1 MVSGQGRTRPPALSP
16 GEFSRWVW
24 RQLTSMRVALMLL
37 FLLAMAAIPGSVIP
51 QRRVNPLD
59 VADFVERNPEL
70 ARWYDRLGLFDV
82 FSAPW
87 FAAIYIALMVSLI
100 GCILPRSR
108 DHWRAMRARPP
119 RAPRRLER
127 MPAYRRLVLDA
138 PPEAVLEAAGAE
150 LRARRFRI
158 DTDRDSVA
166 AEAGH
171 LRETGNLVFHL
182 SLVIV
187 LLAVALGS
195 LFGYRGTVIVQEE
208 TGFANTL
215 TQYDSLS
222 AGPMFDAA
230 NLPPFALE
238 LDEFVWEVH
247 EAGPQRGA
255 PADFEA
261 RVRFVPEP
269 GAPEQQRSIR
279 VNEPLEVGGT
289 LIHIINP
296 GYAPA
301 VTVRDPDGEILAEGP
316 VTFLPMDDNFTSEGV
331 RKVPVADG
339 DDIGIEAIFFPT
351 ALLEGD
357 GATSVFA
364 EARNPMLLLTA
375 FVGDLGINDGT
386 AQSVFRLDTSEMQQ
400 LESDGE
406 PFRAALAIGETIE
419 LPGGHGTVTFDGYVK
434 WVQLQISRN
443 SGKELALGGALLA
456 VAGLVASL
464 YVRRRRA
471 WVRVAADEAGRTVVE
486 VAGLAR
492 SGGGDLEEQSEGI
505 VDGMVARLPARASD
519 PAVRQ
524 R

>member
-1 MVSGQGRTRPPALSP
+1 MVDRPAATPPPLSA
-16 GEFSRWVW
+16 GELGRWVW

-37 FLLAMAAIPGSVIP
+37 FLLALAAIPGSVVP
-51 QRRVNPLD
+51 QRRIDPLK
-59 VADFVERNPEL
+59 VADFIERNPEL

-82 FSAPW
+82 FNSPW

-119 RAPRRLER
+119 RAPRRLAR
-127 MPAYRRLVLDA
+127 LPAYRRIVVDA
-138 PPEAVLEAAGAE
+138 APEAVLDAAHAE
-150 LRARRFRI
+150 LKARRYRI
-158 DTDRDSVA
+158 DTASDSVA

-182 SLVIV
+182 AIVIV
-187 LLAVALGS
+187 LLAVAIGS
-195 LFGYRGTVIVQEE
+195 LFGYRGTVIVQEK

-222 AGPMFDAA
+222 SGAMFDAR

-238 LDEFVWEVH
+238 LDEFVWEVQ
-247 EAGPQRGA
+247 ETGPQRGA

-269 GAPEQQRSIR
+269 GAPEERRSIR
-279 VNEPLEVGGT
+279 VNEPLEIDGT
-289 LIHIINP
+289 LIHILNP

-301 VTVRDPDGEILAEGP
+301 ITVRDADGEILAEGP
-316 VTFLPMDDNFTSEGV
+316 VTFLPIDDNFTSEGV

-351 ALLEGD
+351 ALFDET
-357 GATSVFA
+357 GASSAFA
-364 EARNPMLLLTA
+364 EARNPMLLFTA

-386 AQSVFRLDTSEMQQ
+386 AQSVFRLDTSDMDQ
-400 LESDGE
+400 LTADGE
-406 PFRAALAIGETIE
+406 PFRAALAIGETVE
-419 LPGGHGTVTFDGYVK
+419 LPEGRGTVTFDGYVK
-434 WVQLQISRN
+434 WVQFQISRN
-443 SGKELALGGALLA
+443 SGKELALAGALLA

-471 WVRVAADEAGRTVVE
+471 WVRAVVDPDGRTVVE

-492 SGGGDLEEQSEGI
+492 SGSGDL
-505 VDGMVARLPARASD
+505 DGHIEAIADGLLARLPAPAAG

-524 R
+524 G

>member
-1 MVSGQGRTRPPALSP
+1 MVSDSRPPALSA
-16 GEFSRWVW
+16 GEFARWVW

-37 FLLAMAAIPGSVIP
+37 FLLALAAIPGSVIP

-59 VADFVERNPEL
+59 VADFIERNPGL

-82 FSAPW
+82 FNAPW
-87 FAAIYIALMVSLI
+87 FAAIYIALMVSLV

-119 RAPRRLER
+119 RAPLRLER
-127 MPAYRRLVLDA
+127 MPAYRRFVTEA
-138 PPEAVLEAAGAE
+138 PPEVVLESARTE
-150 LRARRFRI
+150 FKARRFRT
-158 DTDRDSVA
+158 DTATDSVA

-182 SLVIV
+182 SVVIV

-195 LFGYRGTVIVQEE
+195 LFGYRGTVIVQEG
-208 TGFANTL
+208 TGFANTF
-215 TQYDSLS
+215 TQYDSMS
-222 AGPMFDAA
+222 AGTMFDAR

-261 RVRFVPEP
+261 RVGFVPEP
-269 GAPEQQRSIR
+269 GAPEEQRSIR
-279 VNEPLEVGGT
+279 VNEPLEVDGS

-301 VTVRDPDGEILAEGP
+301 ITVRDANGEILAEGP

-351 ALLEGD
+351 ALWDEG
-357 GATSVFA
+357 GASSVFA
-364 EARNPMLLLTA
+364 GARNPMLLLTA

-386 AQSVFRLDTSEMQQ
+386 AQSVFRLDTSEMEQ
-400 LESDGE
+400 LTADGE
-406 PFRAALAIGETIE
+406 PFRAALNIGETIE
-419 LPGGHGTVTFDGYVK
+419 LPDGHGTVTFDGYVK

-443 SGKELALGGALLA
+443 TGKELALGGALLA
-456 VAGLVASL
+456 VVGLLASL

-471 WVRVAADEAGRTVVE
+471 WVRVAVDEDGRTVVE

-492 SGGGDLEEQSEGI
+492 SGGGDLDGQIGGI
-505 VDGMVARLPARASD
+505 ADGLVARLPVPAAD

-524 R
+524 G